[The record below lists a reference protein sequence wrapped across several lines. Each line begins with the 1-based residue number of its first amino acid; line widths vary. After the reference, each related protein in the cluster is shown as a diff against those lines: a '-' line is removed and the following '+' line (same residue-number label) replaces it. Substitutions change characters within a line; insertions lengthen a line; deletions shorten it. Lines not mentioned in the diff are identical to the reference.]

1 MTDEIVVHRLMTHGG
16 FGLFAT
22 LFRETLVPCPSLTS
36 LPCRRAVSTIS
47 LLLLLLLRLRLRHCR
62 SLGSSLTS
70 LTVRAVASLRTC
82 SSPYAREHVA

>member
-47 LLLLLLLRLRLRHCR
+47 LLLLLRLRLRHCR